1 MKTSSSEGKVIL
13 RSITSFLQDYAPYVK
28 TGSEHTL
35 RNYATAIDQYL
46 EWLEDKKNYT
56 DSSIS
61 AECFE
66 TKMIE
71 EWLIWLQTDKDQSK
85 STSNVRLASLRTFI
99 RYLSK
104 QNLKFRYLSEE
115 ARDVSRLKTP
125 KRKIHGISRDGVKTL
140 LSVISSD
147 TVSGRRYLVM
157 IMLLYS
163 SAARLDEVLSL
174 KVKDL
179 FLDRSDPYMRVRGKG
194 SKYRNIPILEDVKNI
209 LCLYLQSFHGDN
221 PDDDA
226 YVFYTKHK
234 GQYEKMSQTA
244 VRKALKKY
252 AEKANEIN
260 TSCPINLH
268 PHQLR
273 HAKATHL
280 LEDGLSDVIVAE
292 FLGHSGL
299 ETIQDYIDVS
309 IEQSRKSLNT
319 LKDEQDRNL
328 RKKWK
333 KAERGNSIRIIA
345 GTMK

>member
-1 MKTSSSEGKVIL
+1 
-13 RSITSFLQDYAPYVK
+13 
-28 TGSEHTL
+28 
-35 RNYATAIDQYL
+35 
-46 EWLEDKKNYT
+46 
-56 DSSIS
+56 
-61 AECFE
+61 
-66 TKMIE
+66 
-71 EWLIWLQTDKDQSK
+71 
-85 STSNVRLASLRTFI
+85 
-99 RYLSK
+99 
-104 QNLKFRYLSEE
+104 
-115 ARDVSRLKTP
+115 
-125 KRKIHGISRDGVKTL
+125 
-140 LSVISSD
+140 
-147 TVSGRRYLVM
+147 
-157 IMLLYS
+157 
-163 SAARLDEVLSL
+163 
-174 KVKDL
+174 
-179 FLDRSDPYMRVRGKG
+179 
-194 SKYRNIPILEDVKNI
+194 
-209 LCLYLQSFHGDN
+209 
-221 PDDDA
+221 
-226 YVFYTKHK
+226 
-234 GQYEKMSQTA
+234 MSQTA